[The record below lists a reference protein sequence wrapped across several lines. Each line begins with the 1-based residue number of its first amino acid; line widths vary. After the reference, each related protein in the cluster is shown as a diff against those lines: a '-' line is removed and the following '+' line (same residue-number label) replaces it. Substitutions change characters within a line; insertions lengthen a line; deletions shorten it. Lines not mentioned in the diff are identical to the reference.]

1 MNDNVE
7 AVPRATLLVWSRSYF
22 AQLLLLVALYIVAA
36 RYSLLLAIPPGS
48 ATAVWPPSGIAL
60 AAILLSGM
68 RLWPGVWLGATLAN
82 FINTDVAIS
91 TAALIGTGNALEAVA
106 AAFFLRRLNL
116 QRRFQRAEDVFRFAA
131 FAALS
136 SIVAATAGTLSLAW
150 GGHLG
155 QAEFA
160 INWWTWW
167 LGDTAGI
174 VIVTPLILAWAE
186 PIRVEPGSVKTYETL
201 IFTGLLLATAL
212 LIFGDW
218 IRQDVSNALLFLVI
232 PFIAWA
238 GYRLS
243 QRTVTTSALV
253 VCGLAIWDTLD
264 GVGIFTFSPSHISLL
279 LIQTF
284 SSTVALMGLTLSAVT
299 HQRERAM
306 EALEKSQGELE
317 SRVRQRTLELDR
329 FNEALQADIAEHI
342 RAEEQLQ
349 RSGRLLLA
357 AQRMAHLGS
366 WEWDIPANRVTWSD
380 ELYRIY
386 GLAPGS
392 FDATYE
398 AYLQRVHPE
407 DRGKAAG
414 SIEKAAR
421 DHQPF
426 AFEERIVRP
435 DGTVRHLL
443 SRGEVLVENGR
454 ASKMMGTCFDVT
466 DRKKAEQ
473 KFKDLLESAPDAMV
487 IVNRDGHIVLVN
499 SQAIKLFG
507 WKREDLLGQKIEVL
521 VPERFRAK
529 HPGHRAGFFAQ
540 PHTRAMGV
548 GLELYGL
555 HREGTEFPVE
565 ISLSPIETEEELLV
579 SSAIRDVTDRKR
591 AEERF
596 KASNVQL
603 RALSARERSVR
614 EDERVAIAREVH
626 DQLGQVL
633 TAMTMDL
640 KLLEQYVRTTRNELS
655 RDRIIG
661 EIAPINRCMQEAV
674 QTVQKI
680 ATDLRPAVLDDFGLI
695 SALEWHAKE
704 FELHNRIPCKV
715 ACSVPVLDLGKDRAI
730 ALFRIFQ
737 EALTNVSRHAQAK
750 SAAVS
755 ISRRNQE
762 LVIEIRDDGVGIED
776 FDIADPRSIGLIG
789 MRERAVG
796 LGGQISIKGVKEKG
810 TVVTVRIPVWDGD
823 LDI

>member
-1 MNDNVE
+1 VE
-7 AVPRATLLVWSRSYF
+7 IDSRAAMLVWSRSYF

-48 ATAVWPPSGIAL
+48 ATAIWPPSGIAL

-82 FINTDVAIS
+82 FINTDVAIN
-91 TAALIGTGNALEAVA
+91 TAALIGTGNTLEALA
-106 AAFFLRRLNL
+106 AVFFLRRYLNL
-116 QRRFQRAEDVFRFAA
+116 QHRFQRTEDVFKFAA

-136 SIVAATAGTLSLAW
+136 SIVAATAGTLSLVW
-150 GGHLG
+150 GSYLG
-155 QAEFA
+155 PAEFGV
-160 INWWTWW
+160 NWWTWW

-174 VIVTPLILAWAE
+174 VIVTPLILTWTE
-186 PIRVEPGSVKTYETL
+186 PIRVEARSARTYETL
-201 IFTGLLLATAL
+201 IYTGLLWAAGL

-218 IRQDVSNALLFLVI
+218 IRQDVRNVLLYLII
-232 PFIAWA
+232 PFVAWA
-238 GYRLS
+238 AYRLS
-243 QRTVTTSALV
+243 QRAVTASIAV
-253 VCGLAIWDTLD
+253 ICGLAIWDTLD
-264 GVGIFTFSPSHISLL
+264 GVGIFIFGSPDISLL
-279 LIQTF
+279 LLQTF
-284 SSTVALMGLTLSAVT
+284 TSTVALMGLTLSAVT

-306 EALEKSQGELE
+306 EALEKSQAELE
-317 SRVRQRTLELDR
+317 SRVRQRTVELDR
-329 FNEALQADIAEHI
+329 SNEALQADIAEHK

-366 WEWDIPANRVTWSD
+366 WEWDIPANRVAWSD

-407 DRGKAAG
+407 DRGKTAG
-414 SIEKAAR
+414 IIEKAAR

-426 AFEERIVRP
+426 AFDERIVRP

-454 ASKMMGTCFDVT
+454 ASKMMGTCLDVT

-473 KFKDLLESAPDAMV
+473 QFKDLLESAPDAMV
-487 IVNRDGHIVLVN
+487 IVNRDGHIALVN

-521 VPERFRAK
+521 VPERFRAR
-529 HPGHRAGFFAQ
+529 HPSHRAGFFAQ
-540 PHTRAMGV
+540 PHARAMGA

-565 ISLSPIETEEELLV
+565 ISLGPIETEEGLFV
-579 SSAIRDVTDRKR
+579 SSAIRDVTDRRR
-591 AEERF
+591 AEERL
-596 KASNVQL
+596 KASNEEL
-603 RALSARERSVR
+603 RALFARQRSVR
-614 EDERVAIAREVH
+614 EAERVAIAREVH

-640 KLLEQYVRTTRNELS
+640 KVLEQYVRTTRNELS

-680 ATDLRPAVLDDFGLI
+680 ATELRPAVLDDFGLI
-695 SALEWHAKE
+695 AALEWQAKE
-704 FELHNRIPCKV
+704 FEKRNRIPCKV
-715 ACSVPVLDLGKDRAI
+715 ACSVPALDMDKDRAI
-730 ALFRIFQ
+730 VLFRMFQ

-750 SAAVS
+750 SVAVS

-762 LVIEIRDDGVGIED
+762 LVIEIRDDGVGIKD
-776 FDIADPRSIGLIG
+776 VDIANPRSIGLIG

-796 LGGQISIKGVKEKG
+796 LGGQINVEGEKGKG
-810 TVVTVRIPVWDGD
+810 TVVTVRIPF
-823 LDI
+823 